1 MYLTEDTR
9 KSLTDEDAG
18 VLLHTLIGWLIQS
31 VQNSEREF
39 VIRKICSTL
48 VAYWLQ
54 FHSSWGKCIKHL
66 IYCFC
71 ANEAVPYAAMSSAP
85 ETNDLIQNLSDVKA
99 IPILWFAATLV
110 DEVNKTD
117 SNSVKQLSKWS
128 EILELHH

>member
-1 MYLTEDTR
+1 MADSKCAKFGARIRYSEDLFNF
-9 KSLTDEDAG
+9 SGILA
-18 VLLHTLIGWLIQS
+18 S
-31 VQNSEREF
+31 VPF
-39 VIRKICSTL
+39 IL
-48 VAYWLQ
+48 
-54 FHSSWGKCIKHL
+54 GKCIKHL

-85 ETNDLIQNLSDVKA
+85 ETNDLIQNISDVKA